1 MEPPIWIITIYSF
14 LLQESLDIVKSS
26 EAFQLKVQQL
36 SELQWFGSRN
46 TLVTVRGTNVVVA
59 AFGLGYRL
67 GRDKRND
74 TRKTQE

>member
-1 MEPPIWIITIYSF
+1 MLTFAEFVSV
-14 LLQESLDIVKSS
+14 LGL
-26 EAFQLKVQQL
+26 
-36 SELQWFGSRN
+36 
-46 TLVTVRGTNVVVA
+46 VVA